1 MSDDVGLRAATA
13 ADAEAIS
20 ALVLASAQR
29 WIFPLC
35 NDDGR
40 AVLAASMGAEATR
53 ERLLAGHAYLVAEA
67 EGRIVGVAALRLPA
81 HLYNLFVDDRFQRR
95 GIARRLWSGLRTH
108 PLLKEAWPAQVTVN
122 ASRHSTGVYLRLG
135 FEAQAEEQTHGG
147 IPATPML
154 WRAPQA

>member
-1 MSDDVGLRAATA
+1 MTDDVSLRIATA

-20 ALVLASAQR
+20 ALVLTSAQR

-35 NDDGR
+35 DVDGR
-40 AVLAASMGAEATR
+40 AVLAASMAAEATR
-53 ERLLAGHAYLVAEA
+53 ERLLTGHAYLVAEA

-95 GIARRLWSGLRTH
+95 GIARRLWSGLRAH
-108 PLLKEAWPAQVTVN
+108 PLLKDAWPAQVTVN
-122 ASRHSTGVYLRLG
+122 ASRHSIGVYLRLG
-135 FEAQAEEQTHGG
+135 FEAQGDEQTRGG
-147 IPATPML
+147 IPSTPML

>member
-1 MSDDVGLRAATA
+1 MSDEAPLRIATA

-20 ALVLASAQR
+20 ALVLASAQH

-35 NDDGR
+35 DVDGR
-40 AVLAASMGAEATR
+40 AVLAASMGTEATR
-53 ERLLAGHAYLVAEA
+53 ERLLAGHAYLVAET

-95 GIARRLWSGLRTH
+95 GIARRLWSGLRAH
-108 PLLKEAWPAQVTVN
+108 PLLKDAWPAQITVN
-122 ASRHSTGVYLRLG
+122 ASRHSVGVYLRLG
-135 FEAQAEEQTHGG
+135 FEAQGEEQTRGG
-147 IPATPML
+147 IPSTPML